1 MPSIINRIKGWP
13 TDKVSGRVLLVLLV
27 LSAAVFALFWL
38 VGFNLPCLDDASF
51 NAPLFT
57 DLLLFFI
64 YLLLAGATAV
74 AAASALRSLRRR
86 DKGDGRV
93 NGVPARRIAW
103 GTVALLLASLALTFA
118 TGSAEPMEIN
128 GADFAETF
136 WLKATDMFV
145 NTIVILMAVALAA
158 VLYGVSGLNRRR
170 K

>member
-38 VGFNLPCLDDASF
+38 VGFNLPYLDDASF

-57 DLLLFFI
+57 DLLLFFT
-64 YLLLAGATAV
+64 YLLLALAMAV
-74 AAASALRSLRRR
+74 AAVSAVRSLRRR

-93 NGVPARRIAW
+93 NGVPARRIAC
-103 GTVALLLASLALTFA
+103 GTVALLFASLALTFA
-118 TGSAEPMEIN
+118 TGSAEPMKIN
-128 GADFAETF
+128 GVDFAEAF

-158 VLYGVSGLNRRR
+158 VLYGVSGINRRR

>member
-27 LSAAVFALFWL
+27 LSVAVFALFWL
-38 VGFNLPCLDDASF
+38 VGFNLPYLDDASF

-57 DLLLFFI
+57 DLLLFFM
-64 YLLLAGATAV
+64 YLLLVGATGV
-74 AAASALRSLRRR
+74 AAVSAARSLRRR
-86 DKGDGRV
+86 DRGDGRV

-103 GTVALLLASLALTFA
+103 GTVALLFASLALTFA
-118 TGSAEPMEIN
+118 TGSAEAMKIN
-128 GADFAETF
+128 GVDFAETF

-145 NTIVILMAVALAA
+145 NTIIILMVVALAA

>member
-1 MPSIINRIKGWP
+1 MASFIHRVKGWP
-13 TDKVSGRVLLVLLV
+13 TDKVSGRVLLVLLAGA
-27 LSAAVFALFWL
+27 AAVFALFWL

-57 DLLLFFI
+57 DLLLAFT
-64 YLLLAGATAV
+64 YLMLAGAVAV
-74 AAASALRSLRRR
+74 AVVSGVRSLRRR
-86 DKGDGRV
+86 DAGSGTV
-93 NGVPARRIAW
+93 NGVPARRIAR
-103 GTVALLLASLALTFA
+103 GVAGLLAASLALTFA
-118 TGSAEPMEIN
+118 LGSAEPVRVN

-145 NTIVILMAVALAA
+145 NTILILMAVALGA

>member
-27 LSAAVFALFWL
+27 LSVAVFALFWL
-38 VGFNLPCLDDASF
+38 VGFNLPYLDDASF

-57 DLLLFFI
+57 DLLLFFM
-64 YLLLAGATAV
+64 YLLLVGAIAV
-74 AAASALRSLRRR
+74 AAVSAVRSLRRR

-93 NGVPARRIAW
+93 NGVPARCIAW
-103 GTVALLLASLALTFA
+103 GTVALLFASLALTFA
-118 TGSAEPMEIN
+118 TGSAEPMKIN
-128 GADFAETF
+128 GVDFAETF

-145 NTIVILMAVALAA
+145 NTIIILMVVALAA